1 MNAVLDRKGNEIKVG
16 SMVKAKGS
24 SIVRLVTHI
33 DLNSGP
39 NHDEVVLNA
48 QRVDKSGWTRL
59 LANNAEVV
67 A

>member
-1 MNAVLDRKGNEIKVG
+1 MNLVLDRKGNEIKVG

-39 NHDEVVLNA
+39 NHDAVILNA
-48 QRVDKSGWTRL
+48 KRIDKSDWTRL
-59 LANNAEVV
+59 LASNAEVV